1 MVEPAAEEVV
11 DEDFD
16 SEDEFYFADAPV
28 LPQQMHQRISLAINI
43 YKPTTP
49 ARSPVE
55 ELETQFNG
63 VTRLL
68 GGEVGFRYRATLIL
82 DGREVE
88 LGRDFETT
96 TEAAVA
102 ITLAQLRHARSQA
115 EASRPAPREE
125 EEQGPSL

>member
-1 MVEPAAEEVV
+1 M
-11 DEDFD
+11 
-16 SEDEFYFADAPV
+16 PV

-49 ARSPVE
+49 AAAPSPVE
-55 ELETQFNG
+55 ELETQFKG